1 MAKKAKTDVETFLE
15 DVLHAEKVSPI
26 YRNEFSKNSYLIV
39 LNGCAPLYDV
49 RVVPKN
55 TVYDTIVSMLE
66 EAYNRGKNDGAIL
79 GEMGLQK
86 KLRELLGLSE
96 TRTDGHSRT
105 VVIENEY

>member
-26 YRNEFSKNSYLIV
+26 YRNEFSKNSYII
-39 LNGCAPLYDV
+39 GCAPLYDV

-66 EAYNRGKNDGAIL
+66 EAYNRGKNDGVIQ
-79 GEMGLQK
+79 GEMYLQK
-86 KLRELLGLSE
+86 KLRGLLGLSE

-105 VVIENEY
+105 VVIDD